1 LNYLHAV
8 TTAASSIVGSLDAL
22 RRIARLADEI
32 GIRAVTVDAI
42 DVQAR
47 AFYAKFGFAG
57 LLDDELHLFLP
68 VAMIR
73 KLGI

>member
-1 LNYLHAV
+1 M
-8 TTAASSIVGSLDAL
+8 

-32 GIRAVTVDAI
+32 GIRAVTVDAM